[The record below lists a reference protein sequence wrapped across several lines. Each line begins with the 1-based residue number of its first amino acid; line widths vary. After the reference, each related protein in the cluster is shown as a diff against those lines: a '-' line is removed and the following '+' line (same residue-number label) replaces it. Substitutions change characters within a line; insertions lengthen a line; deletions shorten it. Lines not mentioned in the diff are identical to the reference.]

1 MARLM
6 RKRHLRHGR
15 YSRLRRSKDF
25 IAFLNAEQADLDGTG
40 TGVTI
45 TLSGGVAATVTLT
58 LAANPTDADTMT
70 IGGKTYRFKNTTAQ
84 ANDIKIGASAA
95 ATILNIV
102 AAVAASGT
110 GDGTDYHTGTTANA
124 NVSAADGTGDTVVF
138 SALVAGVAGNDLTA
152 AETFTNAGNVFGSD
166 YLSGGVDRYIFN
178 KSTHGYVAG
187 DGPFVITAA
196 TTIPGGYT
204 AGELLWV
211 KEALDAGTF
220 TMTTKKGGTVAKTFT
235 TSGTGTLTLTKD
247 DSAESIHEILK
258 GTKARVLTAATD
270 VDNL

>member
-1 MARLM
+1 MARIM

-15 YSRLRRSKDF
+15 YSRVRRSKDF
-25 IAFLNAEQADLDGTG
+25 EAFLAQEQATLSGTG
-40 TGVTI
+40 AGKTV

-58 LAANPTDADTMT
+58 LAANPTDGDTMT

-84 ANDIKIGASAA
+84 ANDIKIGANAA

-110 GDGTDYHTGTTANA
+110 GDGSDYHTGTTANA
-124 NVSAADGTGDTVVF
+124 NVTAADGTGDTVVF
-138 SALVAGVAGNDLTA
+138 SASAQGVAGNLLTA
-152 AETFTNAGNVFGSD
+152 AETFTNAGNVFSGE
-166 YLSGGVDRYIFN
+166 YLSGGVDRYIMN
-178 KSTHGYVAG
+178 NTAHGYVAG
-187 DGPFVITAA
+187 QGPFVLTAG

-211 KEALDAGTF
+211 KEVLSANTF
-220 TMTTKKGGTVAKTFT
+220 TVGTDKDARSAKGFT
-235 TSGTGTLTLTKD
+235 TAGVGTLTFTKA
-247 DSAESIHEILK
+247 SSLKAVHEILK
-258 GTKARVLTAATD
+258 GKKAVVVAAATD